1 MWEKGGK
8 EGPNIWQDHPINAP
22 FDQRF
27 YLILNVAVHGNFFP
41 NNKCGKTPVGNQ
53 QAFMA

>member
-1 MWEKGGK
+1 MWEKGGY
-8 EGPNIWQDHPINAP
+8 EGPNTWAGKAINAP

-41 NNKCGKTPVGNQ
+41 NNKCGKTQPGN
-53 QAFMA
+53 